1 MGKFLVFKSGQ
12 VWLVV
17 LGLAFLSAACVGC
30 GTIGRGYGQPTG
42 TIAPAGNQLGLDYD
56 GGPSRWG
63 ADDSEFSRTHATWI
77 RAFYDVPQSLA
88 AGNSCDVEDDP
99 DLNEL
104 KMIHQTYGGKYKI
117 IFSLKYNATVA
128 NGQEPP
134 LSGPQ
139 YNALVSCTNT
149 VLDYI
154 YNDVDILVSGN
165 EPFEPAQFADM
176 TVATFYQQMTDNDIA
191 YRARQATSIPIYV
204 GSFNDLQEAYA
215 QTAAVKALLTYA
227 DNNPAVAGV
236 DLHLHVASFNGD
248 NGAEN
253 NRFASLDSGLVGAV
267 AFARTQVP
275 TKPFISTEF
284 SLVSYFLPFLKDPLS
299 ASFTSKSSTY
309 AADAAASTAQDP
321 FGNQTV
327 LGFYNYAVV
336 ARGKAGNPI
345 PYQEWSDFLSFGDA
359 VSPTWYTDRFVG
371 INNFLAQA
379 QDFFNKNNFLVT
391 TYSLPYQQTRL
402 VRGQNPAAPYAIP
415 FYWLGAVF
423 CNATCPKTL
432 VSGSSMTGDEFSL
445 GVADDF
451 ISLQPAH

>member
-1 MGKFLVFKSGQ
+1 MANALVLES
-12 VWLVV
+12 LRLSTAV
-17 LGLAFLSAACVGC
+17 LGLAILSTVCSGC
-30 GTIGRGYGQPTG
+30 GSVSTNGGQT
-42 TIAPAGNQLGLDYD
+42 TATNTPAGNQLGLDYD
-56 GGPSRWG
+56 ATPSRWG
-63 ADDSEFSRTHATWI
+63 TDDAEFSRTHATWI

-88 AGNSCDVEDDP
+88 ASDSCDVKDDP

-149 VLDYI
+149 VLDYM
-154 YNDVDILVSGN
+154 YNNVDILVSGN

-191 YRARQATSIPIYV
+191 YRTRQVTQVPIYV

-215 QTAAVKALLTYA
+215 QTPAVEALLAYA
-227 DNNPAVAGV
+227 NNNPSVAGV

-299 ASFTSKSSTY
+299 ASFTSKY
-309 AADAAASTAQDP
+309 AVDAAASVAQDP
-321 FGNQTV
+321 DGNQTV
-327 LGFYNYAVV
+327 LGFYNYAV
-336 ARGKAGNPI
+336 AQGNAGKPI
-345 PYQEWSDFLSFGDA
+345 TYQEWSDFLSTGDA

-371 INNFLAQA
+371 SNNFLAQA
-379 QDFFNKNNFLVT
+379 QGFFDKSNFLVT
-391 TYSLPYQQTRL
+391 TYSLPYQQIKL
-402 VRGQNPAAPYAIP
+402 IKGQNPAAPYAIP

-423 CNATCPKTL
+423 CNATCPE
-432 VSGSSMTGDEFSL
+432 VQISGPNVLGNQFSL

-451 ISLQPAH
+451 ISLQPH